1 VTNIQ
6 TYEPMG
12 AILIQ
17 ATTVYKIINSILSM
31 EFPDFDT
38 HARILK
44 FEPGIVEYAYN
55 PNF

>member
-1 VTNIQ
+1 MTNIQ